1 MVGQDEDCPTFNPDD
16 IDDWNQLTPV
26 EQSEIMDFYKSICA
40 LMKVTADQTTRD
52 SDSNKGQTI

>member
-1 MVGQDEDCPTFNPDD
+1 MVGQDEDCPQFNPDD

-40 LMKVTADQTTRD
+40 LMKVTADQTT
-52 SDSNKGQTI
+52 